1 MVHGRSLDRIE
12 AGLYVL
18 ATPIGNLRDITL
30 RALDVLS
37 AVDLIAAEDTRVTR
51 HLLSHYGLNAKIV
64 SLREHNE
71 TRQAQRLVT
80 LMQQGQSIALVS
92 DAGTPGV
99 SDPGSIFVSK
109 ARSEG
114 VKVWPIPGPS
124 AVICALSVLGWENPE
139 FLFHGFLP
147 SQQRARLQV
156 LGALNTL
163 PFKLVFY
170 ESPHRIL
177 ETLRDLAECFGSHR
191 RCAVFRELTK
201 KFEEGKIA
209 SVSEVLAW
217 MLEHEDHQRGEFV
230 LIVEGGQE
238 KAASYAIS
246 PERVL
251 ALLCDKL
258 PTKDAVRLAAD
269 ITGGKR
275 NELYQM
281 ALKLKNAT
289 NENASDQGGL

>member
-1 MVHGRSLDRIE
+1 M
-12 AGLYVL
+12 L

-51 HLLSHYGLNAKIV
+51 HLLSHYGLSAKIV

-71 TRQAQRLVT
+71 VREAVRLVT
-80 LMQQGQSIALVS
+80 LMQQGQSIALVT

-99 SDPGSIFVSK
+99 SDPGSVFVNK
-109 ARSEG
+109 ARSGG

-124 AVICALSVLGWENPE
+124 AAICALSVLGWESTE
-139 FLFHGFLP
+139 FLFQGFLP
-147 SQQRARLQV
+147 SQKRARVRVLQE
-156 LGALNTL
+156 LKTL
-163 PFKLVFY
+163 PYKLVFY

-177 ETLRDLAECFGSHR
+177 ETLRDMAECFGPQR
-191 RCAVFRELTK
+191 KAGVFRELTK
-201 KFEEGKIA
+201 KFEESKIA
-209 SVSEVLAW
+209 SLSEVLTW

-238 KAASYAIS
+238 KAAPYALT

-251 ALLCDKL
+251 ALLCEKL

-269 ITGGKR
+269 ITGGRR
-275 NELYQM
+275 NELYRM
-281 ALKLKNAT
+281 ALKLKSLAHEHV
-289 NENASDQGGL
+289 NEQGGK

>member
-1 MVHGRSLDRIE
+1 M
-12 AGLYVL
+12 
-18 ATPIGNLRDITL
+18 
-30 RALDVLS
+30 LS

-71 TRQAQRLVT
+71 AREAARLVT
-80 LMQQGQSIALVS
+80 LMQQGQSIALVT

-99 SDPGSIFVSK
+99 SDPGSVFVNK
-109 ARSEG
+109 ARSAG

-124 AVICALSVLGWENPE
+124 AAICALSVLGWESTE

-147 SQQRARLQV
+147 NQKRARLQV
-156 LGALNTL
+156 LEELKTL
-163 PFKLVFY
+163 PYKLVFY

-177 ETLRDLAECFGSHR
+177 ETLRDMAECYGLHR
-191 RCAVFRELTK
+191 QCAVFRELTK
-201 KFEEGKIA
+201 KFEESKIA
-209 SVSEVLAW
+209 SLSEILTW
-217 MLEHEDHQRGEFV
+217 IHEHEDHRRGEFV

-238 KAASYAIS
+238 RAVSYTLSA
-246 PERVL
+246 ERVL
-251 ALLCDKL
+251 ELLCDKL

-275 NELYQM
+275 NDLYEI
-281 ALKLKNAT
+281 ALKFKSASR
-289 NENASDQGGL
+289 ENVTDQGGK